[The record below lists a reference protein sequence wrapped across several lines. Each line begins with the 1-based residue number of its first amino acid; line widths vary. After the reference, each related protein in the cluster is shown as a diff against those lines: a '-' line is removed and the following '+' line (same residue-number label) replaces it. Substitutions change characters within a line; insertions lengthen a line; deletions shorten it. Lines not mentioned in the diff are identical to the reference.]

1 MIPHTLRQTVTTTPL
16 TPWLAGRHMCGMLG
30 PASPASDWLGGTCGM
45 LGPASE
51 PSHWS
56 SWRPASPPSLH
67 SLPHFSKSGGR
78 AASSNYQI
86 SLSLKGLPCKPTH
99 TRASAQAC
107 MQKSVHGDHCDRK
120 KPCFVIFVKCFVV
133 LNFKPGLRRK
143 CSIGQ
148 QGH

>member
-1 MIPHTLRQTVTTTPL
+1 MIPHTSRQTVSTTPL
-16 TPWLAGRHMCGMLG
+16 PPWLAGRHMCGMLG

-56 SWRPASPPSLH
+56 SWRPASPPSLP